1 VEEERTT
8 TWSPSATGPA
18 NTTSPAAAAATEV
31 PLAVAYSSP
40 RFPEFQF
47 SAGGRKAST
56 TGASTGGR

>member
-1 VEEERTT
+1 MEPVGHRPGEHHFAGGRR
-8 TWSPSATGPA
+8 
-18 NTTSPAAAAATEV
+18 EV